1 MLAHSWDG
9 GLKFCI
15 NKGGGGMSHLI
26 CDQGQTAKHTHD
38 YKNHVVLNRL
48 KRTCTQGYFRK
59 SNQVVRITES
69 KLAAGCEKFQDFIF
83 LQVKVHIHPIP
94 SNSGRV

>member
-1 MLAHSWDG
+1 MYQDRLSLPLGSSRKSTQRARQRVLALGWDG

-38 YKNHVVLNRL
+38 YKKSCCITQIKENLHSRL
-48 KRTCTQGYFRK
+48 LPEEQSSCQNNG
-59 SNQVVRITES
+59 IEI
-69 KLAAGCEKFQDFIF
+69 GCW
-83 LQVKVHIHPIP
+83 L
-94 SNSGRV
+94 